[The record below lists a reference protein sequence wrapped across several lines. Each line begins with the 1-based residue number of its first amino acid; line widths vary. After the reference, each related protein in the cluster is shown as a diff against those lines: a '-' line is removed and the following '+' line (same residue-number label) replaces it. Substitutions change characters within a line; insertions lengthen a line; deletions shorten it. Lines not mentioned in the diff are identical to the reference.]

1 MDFRESWEAQA
12 ERWIKWARTPGHDSY
27 WRYHR
32 DQFIRLLPPPGK
44 QTVDVGCGE
53 GRLTRHLKEL
63 GHVVVGIDAS
73 PSLVAAARE
82 ADPSMDILL
91 ADATSIPL
99 EDKCADLAVA
109 FMSLHDI
116 DAMPTTVKEVARI
129 LVPGGHLCLAIEEA
143 GLFVEALREPS
154 VPDQSIGSPAGRR
167 WQRLPLFLH
176 VRACR
181 P

>member
-1 MDFRESWEAQA
+1 MDQMGPHTR
-12 ERWIKWARTPGHDSY
+12 AR
-27 WRYHR
+27 
-32 DQFIRLLPPPGK
+32 QLLAAPSRSVYSAVTPPGK

-109 FMSLHDI
+109 FMLLHDI
-116 DAMPTTVKEVARI
+116 DTMPTTVKEVARI
-129 LVPGGHLCLAIEEA
+129 LVPGGRLCLAI
-143 GLFVEALREPS
+143 VHPS
-154 VPDQSIGSPAGRR
+154 T
-167 WQRLPLFLH
+167 
-176 VRACR
+176 
-181 P
+181 